1 MIAECRMDCRS
12 EGGSR
17 GVSERKATAVI
28 HHPPLMMV
36 LAVEGVGEGIFGKY
50 SKWRADRIC

>member
-17 GVSERKATAVI
+17 GISERKATAVI
-28 HHPPLMMV
+28 HVTDDGAGSGGSGRGHIW
-36 LAVEGVGEGIFGKY
+36 EI
-50 SKWRADRIC
+50 

>member
-1 MIAECRMDCRS
+1 MDCRS